1 MEEKTTIKQ
10 VRRRSGEL
18 VHFDRKK
25 IQSVL
30 YRAFVEVLR
39 DEAES
44 EQRANELADRII
56 PLLRERFG
64 EVPSVEEIQDVVEE
78 VLIKEGFAQVARAY
92 ILYRR
97 RHQEIREIKSWMG
110 VRDEL
115 KLPVNAVRVLQRRYL
130 RKDEQ
135 GRIIESP
142 AQMFRRVARAVAEA
156 ERQYGSGSRVKFF
169 EEEFYTLMASRLF
182 MPNSPTLMNAGTQM
196 GQLSACF
203 VIPVEDSIESI
214 FDAVK
219 NMALIHQSGGGTGFS
234 FSRLRPRGDMVMSTM
249 GIASGPVSFMEIFD
263 TATGVVKQGGRRR
276 GANMGILRI
285 DHPDIIDFIT
295 AKGEEGKFRNFN
307 LSVAASDDYMQALE
321 AGRDYP
327 LINPRNG
334 QEVRRVPAG
343 EIFDLIAHMAWKS
356 GDPGMIFLDTINR
369 ANPTPELGQIEA
381 TNPCGELPLLP
392 YESCNLASINLAR
405 LVRGKEIDWEQMTKI
420 VHLGVRFLDDII
432 EINRFPLPEIEKIT
446 KANRKIGLGVMG
458 FADLLFELGIPY
470 DSDQAVEMAER
481 IMRHIQEEAWNQSRL
496 LARERGAFP
505 NFPAS
510 VYARRGEAAVRNA
523 TTTTV
528 APTGTISIIAG
539 CSSGI
544 EPVFALSF
552 IRNIMDG
559 TKLTE
564 VNPVFEK
571 VAKER
576 GFFSQELM
584 GQIARLGSI
593 KQLLELPEDVRR
605 VFVTALDIA
614 PEWHLKIQ
622 AAFQK
627 YTDNSVSKTINLPA
641 EATVDEVKKIYR
653 QAYHLGCKGITI
665 YRYGSKPDQVLSLPG
680 QYKEKVEEEAWYTT
694 AEAEYSGG
702 CPTSPGCSL

>member
-1 MEEKTTIKQ
+1 MNATTIRQ
-10 VRRRSGEL
+10 VRRRTGEM
-18 VHFDRKK
+18 VPFDRKK
-25 IQSVL
+25 IHHAL
-30 YRAFVEVLR
+30 ERAFLENLQ
-39 DEAES
+39 DEQES
-44 EQRANELADRII
+44 ERRAGELTDRIV

-64 EVPSVEEIQDVVEE
+64 EIPGVEEIQDLVEE
-78 VLIKEGFAQVARAY
+78 VLIQAGFTQVARSY
-92 ILYRR
+92 ILYRK

-110 VRDEL
+110 VKDEL
-115 KLPVNAVRVLQRRYL
+115 KLPVNTIRVLHRRYL
-130 RKDEQ
+130 RKDDE

-156 ERQYGSGSRVKFF
+156 ERQYGSAADVRLY
-169 EEEFYTLMASRLF
+169 EEEFYSLMAGREF

-234 FSRLRPRGDMVMSTM
+234 FSRLRPRGDMVMSTK

-276 GANMGILRI
+276 GANMGILRV
-285 DHPDIIDFIT
+285 DHPDVVDFIT
-295 AKGEEGKFRNFN
+295 AKGQEGKFRNFN
-307 LSVAASDDYMQALE
+307 LSVAAADDYMQALE
-321 AGRDYP
+321 QDRDYP
-327 LINPRNG
+327 LINPRTG
-334 QEVRRVPAG
+334 QEVRRVLAR

-356 GDPGMIFLDTINR
+356 GDPGMIFLDAINR
-369 ANPTPELGQIEA
+369 ANPTPEIGRIEA

-392 YESCNLASINLAR
+392 YESCNLASINLSR
-405 LVRGKEIDWEQMTKI
+405 LVRGGDVDWERLTRV

-432 EINRFPLPEIEKIT
+432 EVNRFPLPEIEEIT
-446 KANRKIGLGVMG
+446 RANRKIGLGVMG
-458 FADLLFELGIPY
+458 FADLLLELGIPY
-470 DSDQAVEMAER
+470 DSDAAVRMAER
-481 IMRHIQEEAWNQSRL
+481 IMKHVREEAWNRSRL

-505 NFPAS
+505 NFSAS
-510 VYARRGEAAVRNA
+510 VYGRRGDAAVRNA

-552 IRNIMDG
+552 VRNIMDG
-559 TKLTE
+559 TRLLE

-571 VAKER
+571 KAKER

-584 GQIARLGSI
+584 GQVARLGSI
-593 KQLLELPEDVRR
+593 REITEIPEDIRR
-605 VFVTALDIA
+605 IFVTALDISSD
-614 PEWHLKIQ
+614 WHLKIQ

-641 EATVDEVKKIYR
+641 ESTVDEVKKIYLE
-653 QAYHLGCKGITI
+653 AYRLGCKGITI
-665 YRYGSKPDQVLSLPG
+665 YRYGSKPEQVLSLPG
-680 QYKEKVEEEAWYTT
+680 QYKEKLEEESWYT
-694 AEAEYSGG
+694 AADAEYAGG
-702 CPTSPGCSL
+702 CPTPGCTL